1 MSLERNLLINL
12 LFKNMRSSTLRD
24 LIILLA
30 IGGGLFAGGYFLVK
44 ELGKSDL
51 ELSYEVSYEQEEKL
65 GDLFKDMIWDEF
77 PTVKDNA
84 ADSALKQITDRLI
97 QALDT
102 THYRYEFT
110 IIKNEQ
116 INAFTIPGG
125 NIYVFS
131 ELMKVAE
138 TPEEVA
144 AVLAH
149 EIGHAEKRHVVTKL
163 MQELSMTAII
173 GVLSGGD
180 PGVLTEVLKNII
192 GNSFSRS
199 QEEEADKFALE
210 LLEKAGISPKNL
222 ARFFERLNEKDLDY
236 DENLEILMTH
246 PHNDK
251 RIDQARRYKVK
262 NGFEPKPFN
271 IDWEKVQES
280 L

>member
-1 MSLERNLLINL
+1 
-12 LFKNMRSSTLRD
+12 MRSSTLRD

-30 IGGGLFAGGYFLVK
+30 IGAGLFVGGYFIVK
-44 ELGKSDL
+44 EIGKSDL
-51 ELSYEVSYEQEEKL
+51 DLSYEVSYEQEEKL
-65 GDLFKDMIWDEF
+65 GNMMKDMIWDEYE
-77 PTVKDNA
+77 TVDNNV
-84 ADSALKQITDRLI
+84 ADSALNQITERLLK
-97 QALDT
+97 ALDT
-102 THYRYEFT
+102 THYRYEFN
-110 IIKNEQ
+110 IIKNNQ

-144 AVLAH
+144 AVIAH
-149 EIGHAEKRHVVTKL
+149 EIGHAENRHVVTKL
-163 MQELSMTAII
+163 IQELSITAIV

-180 PGVLTEVLKNII
+180 PSVLTNILTSI
-192 GNSFSRS
+192 VGNTFSRA

-210 LLEKAGISPKNL
+210 LLEKAQISPKSL
-222 ARFFERLNEKDLDY
+222 AQFFKRLNEKDLDY

-251 RIDQARRYKVK
+251 RIDQVRRYKTK
-262 NGFEPKPFN
+262 NGFKAVPFDL
-271 IDWEKVQES
+271 DWKKVQES